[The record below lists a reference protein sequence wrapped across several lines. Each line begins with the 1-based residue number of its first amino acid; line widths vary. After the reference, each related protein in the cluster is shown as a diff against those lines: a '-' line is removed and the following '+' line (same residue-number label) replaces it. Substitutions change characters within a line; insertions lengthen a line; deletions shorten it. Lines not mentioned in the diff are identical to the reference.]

1 MIKRIR
7 YIAVV
12 DNIDFNGRITS
23 IDIPIKVVMNDNYS
37 METSNNVRAAL
48 RAKAQRG
55 EFIGSFATYG
65 YVKDPRIRII

>member
-1 MIKRIR
+1 MKRIR

-48 RAKAQRG
+48 KAKAQRG
-55 EFIGSFATYG
+55 GIY
-65 YVKDPRIRII
+65 RIICHIRVRERS